1 MQFEGYSE
9 DEAIYGADNCGADWN
24 EQAAKKAEQYMEMSA
39 YSKDALEK
47 QLKFDKFN
55 DEQAKYGVEAVGY

>member
-1 MQFEGYSE
+1 
-9 DEAIYGADNCGADWN
+9 
-24 EQAAKKAEQYMEMSA
+24 MEMSA